1 MLKKTAGKRRSGQ
14 QQLRL
19 LNGITNSMD
28 LSKFWETV
36 VDRGARHATVHEVT
50 VTYDLATEREQQIKL

>member
-1 MLKKTAGKRRSGQ
+1 
-14 QQLRL
+14 
-19 LNGITNSMD
+19 MD

-50 VTYDLATEREQQIKL
+50 VTYDLATEREQQLFYGKYSDPKIIL